1 MLCRRAILE
10 ARVAPE
16 HFESGRY
23 RPVLVQVPNKKP
35 IVGTD
40 PSCTFAHTVTVMI
53 EIAITA
59 VCARLDA
66 ISVEVNHN
74 RRGAALGLIQ
84 IWALLVSTIIIV
96 FVCQRTAKSA
106 ICLCVILNRNYAAT
120 TNLPLTLPHP

>member
-53 EIAITA
+53 EIAIPA

-66 ISVEVNHN
+66 ISVEGNHT
-74 RRGAALGLIQ
+74 RRGAALGSIQ
-84 IWALLVSTIIIV
+84 IRALLVATILIASV
-96 FVCQRTAKSA
+96 FH
-106 ICLCVILNRNYAAT
+106 RNPKRSEGRPVGKECSSNGRY
-120 TNLPLTLPHP
+120 

>member
-74 RRGAALGLIQ
+74 RRGAALGFIQ
-84 IWALLVSTIIIV
+84 IWALLVARSEESRVGTECVST
-96 FVCQRTAKSA
+96 CRS
-106 ICLCVILNRNYAAT
+106 RWSPY
-120 TNLPLTLPHP
+120 H